1 MQVVNRKER
10 ANAKWRFAGLYILSV
25 AIPVLILINGLE
37 MGKVEQKE
45 NEQLVEQLRKRDQ
58 ALAELSQ
65 LAVTLNET
73 QKLKPAFAYEPI
85 DQLKYDQMRFSFEQ
99 GVDRMKKLYYT
110 DTALYR
116 ANHDILSFLEAN
128 YKSYNRISD
137 EFRGKVREEVARNA
151 SPGMGGAGAGAS
163 GGGGGGGGGGS
174 SAQVAM
180 LERDLNRAERTIERL
195 EAQLASRSG
204 SSSAELQQIREN
216 AMALEENL
224 DQISVVLTGIEED
237 CNGIQRR
244 GDNNLRMKNKILE
257 RVKFLK
263 SHLAGI
269 RNSNNNMLGML
280 GGE

>member
-1 MQVVNRKER
+1 M
-10 ANAKWRFAGLYILSV
+10 